1 MLRVT
6 VVESS
11 RNAVT
16 LRVEGRITG
25 SSVAELRR
33 ACDVHTFADEVR
45 LCLELADVSFV
56 DATGILL
63 LKELRSR
70 GVGLI
75 RANTFIAEQ
84 LKFEDGASCDRS
96 EYD

>member
-1 MLRVT
+1 MLRIT

-11 RNAVT
+11 EIAVT

-25 SSVAELRR
+25 PWVEELRS
-33 ACDVHTFADEVR
+33 ACNVHASPHDVQ
-45 LCLELADVSFV
+45 LCLELTDISFA
-56 DATGILL
+56 DATGIAL

-75 RANTFIAEQ
+75 RITPFLAEQ
-84 LKFEDGASCDRS
+84 LKDGSSQLD
-96 EYD
+96 EWGH

>member
-11 RNAVT
+11 RITVT

-25 SSVAELRR
+25 PWVEELRA
-33 ACDVHTFADEVR
+33 ACNVHSFPEKVQ
-45 LCLELADVSFV
+45 LSLELADIAFA
-56 DATGILL
+56 DAAGIEL

-75 RANTFIAEQ
+75 RTAPFLTEQ
-84 LKFEDGASCDRS
+84 LKDAT
-96 EYD
+96 